1 MEIAIVIVGYNRP
14 KALKDLLDSL
24 EHIKTNREV
33 PLIISIDNKGTE
45 EVNRIA
51 EDFEWKF
58 GPKEVIIHQQKKGLV
73 KHFIWTGDQT
83 EKYDVVIFLEDDL
96 LVSPEIINYVEQ
108 VANFYWDDERIAGAS
123 LYNPHIN
130 EITGGRFYQLEDGYD
145 NYFLQQPYWG
155 HVWFKKPWA
164 EFQEY
169 LRTYKTNKA
178 ILPTGIAEWGDGSF
192 KRIFIQ
198 FLIERNKFIV
208 TPRISLVTNNGVPG
222 LHSGK
227 RECYFQS
234 PMQLECKEYHF
245 SKFDDSKS
253 IYDSSYEVLPKIL
266 KEYCEAL
273 KGYDFEVDVN
283 GSKKNVSK
291 EYILTTKKSI
301 RPILTFS
308 SLMKPTEMSVVFQQK
323 GDEELVFCK
332 TVDIV
337 EDKSFY
343 RKRRFN
349 DIQKNYPVG
358 VMESLLFFKY
368 GVRRFWSVIKGRL
381 KGK

>member
-1 MEIAIVIVGYNRP
+1 MTIAIVVVGYNRP
-14 KALKDLLDSL
+14 KALEDLLTSL
-24 EHIKTNREV
+24 SKIRTDREV

-45 EVNRIA
+45 AVNRIA
-51 EDFEWKF
+51 EQYEWKH
-58 GPKEVIIHQQKKGLV
+58 GPKEVQIHQQKKGLV

-108 VANFYWDDERIAGAS
+108 VADYYKADERIAGAS
-123 LYNPHIN
+123 LYNPIIN
-130 EITGGRFYQLEDGYD
+130 EITGGRFYQLDDGYD

-155 HVWFKKPWA
+155 HVWFKKPWV

-169 LRTYKTNKA
+169 LKNYKVNRG
-178 ILPTGIAEWGDGSF
+178 ILPSGIADWGDSSF

-198 FLIERNKFIV
+198 YLIERNKFIV
-208 TPRISLVTNNGVPG
+208 TPRTSLVTNNGVPG

-234 PMQLECKEYHF
+234 PMQLEGKEYHF
-245 SKFDDSKS
+245 SEFDVSKS
-253 IYDSSYEVLPKIL
+253 IYDSSYEILPRIL

-273 KGYDFEVDVN
+273 KEYDFEVDVN
-283 GSKKNVSK
+283 GSKKNVGK
-291 EYILTTKKSI
+291 DYILTTKKSSS
-301 RPILTFS
+301 PIFTFS

-323 GDEELVFCK
+323 GDEELVLSK
-332 TVDIV
+332 TVDVV

-358 VMESLLFFKY
+358 VMESLLFFKF

-381 KGK
+381 KRK